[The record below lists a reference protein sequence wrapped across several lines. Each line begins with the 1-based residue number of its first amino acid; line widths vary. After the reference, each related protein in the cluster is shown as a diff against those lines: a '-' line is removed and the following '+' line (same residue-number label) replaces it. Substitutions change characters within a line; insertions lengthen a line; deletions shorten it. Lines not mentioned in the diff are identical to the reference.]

1 MPGGASPWHP
11 AIVHKKLYRAKVAP
25 AGRLSKF
32 GGNMGF
38 SPQVDPI
45 WRDIVTGKVKVDFE
59 FLAAKILQSTLTR
72 TYAKDPTAE
81 KLEKCARDLRD
92 LFSQNA
98 DLPVVQKDLKKVL
111 G

>member
-1 MPGGASPWHP
+1 
-11 AIVHKKLYRAKVAP
+11 
-25 AGRLSKF
+25 
-32 GGNMGF
+32 
-38 SPQVDPI
+38 
-45 WRDIVTGKVKVDFE
+45 
-59 FLAAKILQSTLTR
+59 LTR

>member
-1 MPGGASPWHP
+1 ME
-11 AIVHKKLYRAKVAP
+11 
-25 AGRLSKF
+25 
-32 GGNMGF
+32 F
-38 SPQVDPI
+38 SPTVEPI

-72 TYAKDPTAE
+72 TYGKDPTAE

-92 LFSQNA
+92 LFSQNS
-98 DLPVVQKDLKKVL
+98 DLPVVQRDLKKVL

>member
-1 MPGGASPWHP
+1 MAQP
-11 AIVHKKLYRAKVAP
+11 
-25 AGRLSKF
+25 GRLSEL

-38 SPQVDPI
+38 TPTVEPI

-98 DLPVVQKDLKKVL
+98 DLPVVQRDLQKVL